1 MEKDRQLDHVLQAAG
16 SVFGGF
22 AEGERFNA
30 EAHLLER
37 RVRELK
43 AAGARKAQ
51 QEKRAGK
58 RVRAKGLA
66 DHAAND
72 GMRDTAMLERMAR
85 IDAQMDYNVLATLY
99 EADTAAN
106 AASMQARIAKA
117 MQPHPRSWGWPGLWF
132 RRCFRGRRR
141 WRTRVAAV
149 VVADAGCRSRDIT

>member
-1 MEKDRQLDHVLQAAG
+1 MEKDRQLGHVLQAAG

-43 AAGARKAQ
+43 AAGARRAQ

-58 RVRAKGLA
+58 RVRGQAIA
-66 DHAAND
+66 AHAAND

-85 IDAQMDYNVLATLY
+85 IDAQMDYNVLG
-99 EADTAAN
+99 
-106 AASMQARIAKA
+106 
-117 MQPHPRSWGWPGLWF
+117 HP
-132 RRCFRGRRR
+132 
-141 WRTRVAAV
+141 
-149 VVADAGCRSRDIT
+149 I